1 MPRSAGGYR
10 RGHEH
15 GLDDSELSSQGVEEG
30 GQAELRRPEGLTPG
44 DMGVVALRAAL
55 GEPLQELDARA
66 RPSAMCVCVVGG
78 EAGRLLG
85 EVLVSTME
93 WVEGVLDGTQ
103 NREEQGEASWGGR
116 RCPLWAVASA
126 MDGWRREMVP
136 PARGRDA
143 GL

>member
-1 MPRSAGGYR
+1 MPRFAGGYR

-66 RPSAMCVCVVGG
+66 RPSAMCVCGGRGSRAPTWGGARFDDGVGG
-78 EAGRLLG
+78 GGVGR
-85 EVLVSTME
+85 
-93 WVEGVLDGTQ
+93 
-103 NREEQGEASWGGR
+103 N
-116 RCPLWAVASA
+116 PK
-126 MDGWRREMVP
+126 
-136 PARGRDA
+136 
-143 GL
+143 